1 MRDEMNTTYH
11 IMLVRSVKIARKQ
24 RRSVLFCIN
33 ANESRIRNSSIFR
46 DLSVSKYLRYFE

>member
-24 RRSVLFCIN
+24 RRSILFCIN

-46 DLSVSKYLRYFE
+46 DLSVSKYLRYF